1 MLRILLSVVFIIIT
15 CTTVFADV
23 LKDENEIRKFTDG
36 VMTAV
41 ASNDLKAAF
50 ERMKPYTTLPSTEV
64 DSAFLQTKTQRD
76 QVGDRYG
83 KSQSYEYISS
93 EKIGAALIR
102 IQYIEKTDKTALP
115 WMFFFYKTEKGWTLN
130 TFNWSDNVKVL
141 F

>member
-1 MLRILLSVVFIIIT
+1 MFRILLSVVFIIIT

-23 LKDENEIRKFTDG
+23 LKDENEIRKFTDS

-50 ERMKPYTTLPSTEV
+50 ERMKPYAALPSTEV
-64 DSAFLQTKTQRD
+64 DAAFLQTKTQRD

-83 KSQSYEYISS
+83 KVQSYEYISFD
-93 EKIGAALIR
+93 KIATSLIR
-102 IQYIEKTDKTALP
+102 VQYIEKTDKTALP
-115 WMFFFYKTEKGWTLN
+115 WIFYFYKTEKGWTLN
-130 TFNWSDNVKVL
+130 TFSWSDNVKVL